1 MSIPKLKVYR
11 LDENYSQLNDTDIC
25 SVSKDE
31 LLPFSV
37 KKLNP
42 LTAEEMVGVKEH
54 RESRLVVESDWLI
67 RELGLEYK
75 GGFFKT
81 ESINC

>member
-11 LDENYSQLNDTDIC
+11 LDENYSQLNDTDLC

-42 LTAEEMVGVKEH
+42 LTAE
-54 RESRLVVESDWLI
+54 
-67 RELGLEYK
+67 
-75 GGFFKT
+75 
-81 ESINC
+81 